1 MTLDKIYTTAKK
13 SKPSPILKVLQQN
26 NPFNNMEVLLSKAGM
41 NKEESAE
48 FLRKPDSI
56 SVRNLNK
63 LMSICEIDLKLLLLT
78 GEDLEA
84 TAEEEMS
91 DIYLGE
97 DDSWE
102 DTVDWRDEAEES
114 EESEE
119 DVYWV

>member
-26 NPFNNMEVLLSKAGM
+26 NPFNNMEVLLNKAGM
-41 NKEESAE
+41 SKEDSAE

-78 GEDLEA
+78 GEDLET

-91 DIYLGE
+91 EIYLGE

-102 DTVDWRDEAEES
+102 DSVDWRDESEES